1 MNIKGYQRRISFDN
15 GYGLSI
21 VSHDFSYGGAEGLFE
36 VALLDA
42 KDGSIIYVDAL
53 GFSDVIGYLDFSEVA
68 EIINKIKTAK
78 K

>member
-1 MNIKGYQRRISFDN
+1 MDIKGYQRRILFDN

-36 VALLDA
+36 IALLDA
-42 KDGSIIYVDAL
+42 EDERIIYVDSL
-53 GFSDVIGYLDFSEVA
+53 GFSDVIGHLDFSEVA
-68 EIINKIKTAK
+68 EIIDKIKTAK

>member
-1 MNIKGYQRRISFDN
+1 MSIKGYQRTILFDN

-21 VSHDFSYGGAEGLFE
+21 VSHEFSYGGAEGLFE

-42 KDGSIIYVDAL
+42 EDKRIIYVDSL
-53 GFSDVIGYLDFSEVA
+53 GFSDVIGYLEFSEVA
-68 EIINKIKTAK
+68 EIINKIKNIK

>member
-1 MNIKGYQRRISFDN
+1 MDIKGYQRRILFDN

-36 VALLDA
+36 IALLDA
-42 KDGSIIYVDAL
+42 EDERIIYVDSL
-53 GFSDVIGYLDFSEVA
+53 GFSDVIGYLDFSDVA
-68 EIINKIKTAK
+68 VIIDKIKTAK